1 MAAAAPTILAEA
13 ACTAMHAK
21 SPLHGSAC
29 LQVESKTHAQIPQ
42 NAPENAP
49 EPLQKILNTQQGS
62 LPDSVYR
69 VAAEGAA
76 AVGAMLI
83 IVCAVALVVRKT
95 NLVTSLKDRWQA
107 QPYEAVGD
115 TGKAAA
121 AGSISLSDV
130 RIDNEAVSDA
140 ASSTRSRSP
149 GRTLA

>member
-1 MAAAAPTILAEA
+1 
-13 ACTAMHAK
+13 MHAK

-29 LQVESKTHAQIPQ
+29 LQVEPKAPAQIPQ
-42 NAPENAP
+42 NAPEYAP
-49 EPLQKILNTQQGS
+49 EPLQKILSTQQGSPLQKSLNTQQGS
-62 LPDSVYR
+62 LSDCVYR
-69 VAAEGAA
+69 GAAEGAA
-76 AVGAMLI
+76 AVGAMLV

-115 TGKAAA
+115 TGKATT
-121 AGSISLSDV
+121 AGGISLSDV

>member
-1 MAAAAPTILAEA
+1 MAAAAPTILAEV

-29 LQVESKTHAQIPQ
+29 LQVESKAHAQIPQ
-42 NAPENAP
+42 NAP

>member
-1 MAAAAPTILAEA
+1 M
-13 ACTAMHAK
+13 
-21 SPLHGSAC
+21 
-29 LQVESKTHAQIPQ
+29 
-42 NAPENAP
+42 
-49 EPLQKILNTQQGS
+49 
-62 LPDSVYR
+62 YR
-69 VAAEGAA
+69 GAAEGAA

>member
-1 MAAAAPTILAEA
+1 MAAAAPTILAEV

-42 NAPENAP
+42 NAPE
-49 EPLQKILNTQQGS
+49 PLQKILNTQQGS

-69 VAAEGAA
+69 GAAEGAA

>member
-1 MAAAAPTILAEA
+1 LAAAAPTILAEV

-29 LQVESKTHAQIPQ
+29 LQVESKAHAQIPQ
-42 NAPENAP
+42 NAP

>member
-1 MAAAAPTILAEA
+1 MAAAAPTILAEV

-42 NAPENAP
+42 NAP